1 MNVWA
6 LIIAA
11 ASPLV
16 VALGFWYT
24 QRRTDRREIA
34 KWRNEQLLAA
44 VSELLRLSTQ
54 RQSELSDAYDD
65 YVYAA
70 GMPQRGGKSSEK
82 VWKIELLVEQVRLLD
97 RRCADAAE
105 AIYKAHKAAQ
115 IRWVAEYKGQM
126 EVPPDDEYTAQMA
139 DDLAGLHAA
148 LVDAFQAVTRVVEP
162 SVVKRPGWIRM
173 PRVLL
178 AAWAAVVGWWGRLF

>member
-1 MNVWA
+1 MNVLA

-11 ASPLV
+11 ASPVV

-34 KWRNEQLLAA
+34 KWRNEQLLSA

-54 RQSELSDAYDD
+54 RQSELVDAYDD
-65 YVYAA
+65 YVFQF
-70 GMPQRGGKSSEK
+70 GVPLRSGKKSSEK
-82 VWKIELLVEQVRLLD
+82 VWKMELLVEQVRLLD

-115 IRWVAEYKGQM
+115 IRWASEFRGQM
-126 EVPPDDEYTAQMA
+126 MVPPDDEYSAQMA
-139 DDLAGLHAA
+139 DDLAELHAG
-148 LVDAFQAVTRVVEP
+148 LVDAFQTVTRVAER
-162 SVVKRPGWIRM
+162 S
-173 PRVLL
+173 
-178 AAWAAVVGWWGRLF
+178 